1 MSNYENYFPYDKIRD
16 QQKEAIEF
24 CLSEFNAGKR
34 FVIIEAGT
42 GVGKSAIGYT
52 VSRMMAQ
59 MNVLNKDDVNQGS
72 WFVTTQKLLQDQ
84 YIRDYDTH
92 GMKSIKSSSNYQ
104 CSFKK
109 SNTCSDSQKELKV
122 ETKGSK
128 FWNSC
133 VMNCKYKKEKEDFIR
148 SHSSVT
154 NFPYLLTEANYSG
167 KISKRQVLVI
177 DEAHN
182 AETELSRFIE
192 VTISDRFVKSVLKQK
207 MPDPTTQHQAFLW
220 VRDTYQPK
228 LASHLKHTNKMLEK
242 YSGLKSKLKD
252 FVALSRQ
259 IDMMKSHKEKIET
272 FVNVYSKENWVYDFE
287 KGYGRTSNKITFK
300 PIDVAAFSESML
312 FRLGEKVLLMSAT
325 ILDKDAFCKTLG
337 IDRSEASFISLPSP
351 FPVKHRPIFF
361 CPIGKM
367 TQKEI
372 DRSLPKLASAIE
384 SIMDQHKDEK
394 GIIHAHSY
402 KIANYLKMTI
412 SSKRILVHDST
423 NRDEVL
429 KKHLNSSEPT
439 ILLSPSMTEG
449 VDLQEESSRFQIVCK
464 VPYPYLGDKLV
475 KKRMNKWDW
484 WYSLQTAKTIVQ
496 SVGRSVRSSEDFAV
510 TYILDENWNYFYKK
524 NSSIF
529 PEDFR
534 KCLK

>member
-1 MSNYENYFPYDKIRD
+1 MSEYIKNFPYKEIRE
-16 QQKEAIEF
+16 QQTTAIEF
-24 CLSEFNAGKR
+24 CMEEFKAGKR

-52 VSRMMAQ
+52 VAQTMAQ
-59 MNVLNKDDVNQGS
+59 MNPIASDDVMVGS

-84 YIRDYDTH
+84 YIKDYDLH

-104 CSFKK
+104 CRFKK
-109 SNTCSDSQKELKV
+109 YNTCADSQKELKV
-122 ETKGSK
+122 EEKGTR

-133 VMNCKYKKEKEDFIR
+133 VMKCVYKEEKEGFLK
-148 SHSSVT
+148 SKTSVT
-154 NFPYLLTEANYSG
+154 NFPYLLTESNYAG
-167 KISKRQVLVI
+167 KISRRQMLVI

-182 AETELSRFIE
+182 TETELSKFIE
-192 VTISDRFVKSVLKQK
+192 VSISDRFCKSVLKQNI
-207 MPDPTTQHQAFLW
+207 PNHNTQLQAFLW
-220 VRDTYQPK
+220 IRDVYFPK
-228 LASHLKHTNKMLEK
+228 VVSHLKHIEKMLEK

-252 FVALSRQ
+252 FVSLSRQ
-259 IDMMKSHKEKIET
+259 LDLTKGHKEKIDT
-272 FVNVYSKENWVYDFE
+272 FINVYNKENWVYDYE
-287 KGYGRTSNKITFK
+287 TGYGKASNKITFK

-312 FRLGEKVLLMSAT
+312 FRLGEKVLMMSAT
-325 ILDKDAFCKTLG
+325 ILDKHAFCKSLG
-337 IDRSEASFISLPSP
+337 IPIDQASFISLPSP
-351 FPVKHRPIFF
+351 FPIKNRPIFF

-372 DRSLPKLASAIE
+372 DRSLPKLSNAIK
-384 SIMDQHKDEK
+384 SIMDQHSDEK

-402 KIANYLKMTI
+402 KIAKYIKMNI
-412 SSKRILVHDST
+412 KSKRILIHDST

-429 KKHLNSSEPT
+429 KRHLTSKEPT
-439 ILLSPSMTEG
+439 VLLSPSMTEG

-484 WYSLQTAKTIVQ
+484 WYPLQTAKTIVQ
-496 SVGRSVRSSEDFAV
+496 SVGRSIRSNEDFAV
-510 TYILDENWNYFYKK
+510 TYILDENWNYFYSRNK
-524 NSSIF
+524 NIF

-534 KCLK
+534 KCLR

>member
-1 MSNYENYFPYDKIRD
+1 MTYQKFFPYEEIRE

-24 CLSEFNAGKR
+24 CLNEFQNGKR

-52 VSRMMAQ
+52 VAQTMAQ
-59 MNVLNKDDVNQGS
+59 INPAGSDDVLPGS

-84 YIRDYDTH
+84 YIKDYLTL
-92 GMKSIKSSSNYQ
+92 GMRSIKSSTNYQ
-104 CSFKK
+104 CKYKK
-109 SNTCSDSQKELKV
+109 WNTCSDSQKELKG
-122 ETKGSK
+122 EEKGTK
-128 FWNSC
+128 FWKSC
-133 VMNCKYKKEKEDFIR
+133 VMSCVYKDAKEKFIK
-148 SHSSVT
+148 SKTSVT
-154 NFPYLLTEANYSG
+154 NFPYLLTESNYSG
-167 KISKRQVLVI
+167 KISKRQMIVI

-182 AETELSRFIE
+182 TETELSKFIE
-192 VTISDRFVKSVLKQK
+192 VTISERFCKSVLKLK
-207 MPDPTTQHQAFLW
+207 LPVHKTQHQAYTW
-220 VRDTYQPK
+220 IQNIYYPK
-228 LASHLKHTNKMLEK
+228 LSSHLKHIESMLEK
-242 YSGLKSKLKD
+242 YSGLKNKIKE

-259 IDMMKSHKEKIET
+259 LDMTKSHKEKVQT
-272 FVNVYSKENWVYDFE
+272 FINVYSKENWVYDHVQ
-287 KGYGRTSNKITFK
+287 GYGKSLDKMTFK

-312 FRLGEKVLLMSAT
+312 FRLGEKVLMMSAT
-325 ILDKDAFCKTLG
+325 ILDKNAFCQSLG
-337 IDRSEASFISLPSP
+337 IPINEASFITLPSP
-351 FPVKHRPIFF
+351 FPTKNRPIFF

-372 DRSLPKLASAIE
+372 DRSLPNLANAVK
-384 SIMDQHKDEK
+384 SIMEQHKDEK

-402 KIANYLKMTI
+402 KIANYLKKNI
-412 SSKRILVHDST
+412 KSSRILIHDST

-429 KKHLNSSEPT
+429 KRHLSSDKPT

-484 WYSLQTAKTIVQ
+484 WYPLQTAKTIVQ
-496 SVGRSVRSSEDFAV
+496 SVGRSIRSSEDFAV
-510 TYILDENWNYFYKK
+510 TYILDENWNYFYKR
-524 NSSIF
+524 NQNIF